1 MTSKPVVG
9 FIGLGIMGKPMS
21 RNLLRAGYPLVVYTR
36 TRSKLEEMAKE
47 GAEIANSSQEV
58 AEKSEIVITMLPDS
72 PQVEE
77 VILGER
83 GVLAGMEKGKVVV
96 DMSSID
102 PLVTKRIG
110 KLLSQKGVEML
121 DAPVSGGE
129 EGAIKGELSIMVGG
143 KEETFGQCLPLFQ
156 TLGKSITYV
165 GELGSGEMT
174 KLVNQIIV
182 AVNLAALSEAFVLGA
197 KAGLQAET
205 VYQAIRGGMAG
216 SRVMEMKAPRLW
228 ERNFEPGF
236 KIDLH
241 LKDLKNALA
250 AAREM
255 KTPLPFTS
263 LVEQIMIT
271 LTGKGKAEV
280 DHGALVEFWEE
291 LSGTQ
296 VK

>member
-83 GVLAGMEKGKVVV
+83 GVLAGMKKGKVVV

-143 KEETFGQCLPLFQ
+143 KKETFGQCLPLFQ
-156 TLGKSITYV
+156 VLGKSITYV

-216 SRVMEMKAPRLW
+216 SRVMEMKAPRFW

-236 KIDLH
+236 KLDLH

-255 KTPLPFTS
+255 KAPLPFTS